1 MDLNAKE
8 KAEER
13 VEKYLKQQVIGL
25 FEQESHKLNRAIQ
38 CAIVDTQGKINELTD
53 LENEGLSTSHRID
66 YYNEVLTHLNK
77 M

>member
-1 MDLNAKE
+1 MELSSKE
-8 KAEER
+8 KAEEL

-25 FEQESHKLNRAIQ
+25 FEQESHKLNRSIQ
-38 CAIVDTQGKINELTD
+38 CSIIDTQGKINELTD

-66 YYNEVLTHLNK
+66 YYNEVLAHLNK